1 MILQNDFTCIY
12 CSVHDVVDDNN
23 VIMEKNTFLKI
34 YFPNGSFHGIR
45 YASST
50 TVAVCQSI
58 IKSRLS
64 VFFSTYLLLFVYFLL
79 KELVRIALKGR
90 LSPYELFYHLSFAVH
105 ITLADNE
112 TQLSHVRP
120 SSSSDKINGHGKWLH
135 PNMTMEKVR
144 QLHGPIEQL
153 KYENFIL

>member
-1 MILQNDFTCIY
+1 LILQNDFTCIY

-34 YFPNGSFHGIR
+34 YFPNGSISWHSLCIIND
-45 YASST
+45 
-50 TVAVCQSI
+50 CCCMSI
-58 IKSRLS
+58 DNQIKIIC
-64 VFFSTYLLLFVYFLL
+64 FFSTYLLLFVYFLL

-153 KYENFIL
+153 KYENFIF